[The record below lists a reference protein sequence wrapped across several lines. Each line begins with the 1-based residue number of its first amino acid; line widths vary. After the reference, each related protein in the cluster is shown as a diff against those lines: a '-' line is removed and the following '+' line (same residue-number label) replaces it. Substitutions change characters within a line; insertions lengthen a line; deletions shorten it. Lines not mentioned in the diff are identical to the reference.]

1 VLHNAAPCEQQRQ
14 QQSRLLLLQLL
25 AATSQT
31 FELQLAL
38 QRQEAETP
46 QSCFPAQLA
55 HSLAQRLSPSPGPAP
70 TYQN

>member
-1 VLHNAAPCEQQRQ
+1 LAEATGTPSRQRSVLHNAAPCEQQRQ

-38 QRQEAETP
+38 
-46 QSCFPAQLA
+46 
-55 HSLAQRLSPSPGPAP
+55 
-70 TYQN
+70 